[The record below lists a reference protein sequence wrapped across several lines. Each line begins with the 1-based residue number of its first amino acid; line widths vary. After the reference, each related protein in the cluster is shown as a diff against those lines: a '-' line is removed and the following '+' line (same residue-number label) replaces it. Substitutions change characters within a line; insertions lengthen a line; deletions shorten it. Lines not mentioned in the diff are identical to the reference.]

1 MSREIWDKN
10 IAAMRK
16 WYPSFV
22 ELFLKSKDNEEDL
35 EVCREV
41 SRDGELIFRIRKG
54 ERRIYLGGKRNA
66 KEPVEIWLQR
76 LGRIHKYAPVFLFG
90 AGSGAYLKAL
100 AQHTEKEV
108 NLIVYEPS
116 VTIFRAMLQETDLS
130 EELQGRP
137 IAFLVEGV
145 NETEFEPVM
154 NRVVAVESLNFL
166 REEIHPGYRALFG
179 EQLLC
184 YIKKLQRKTES
195 MQVGYNTGVLFCK
208 DLAQN
213 VLGNL
218 KYVCDGYNTKLLSEA
233 IPHNGPAILV
243 AAGPSLNKNIQELR
257 QAKNKAFILAVDT
270 AIKPLMKAGIVPDAF
285 LTIDPHKL
293 LALVEID
300 GAENIPV
307 IAPTSA
313 RHALL
318 ERQKAKK
325 IFYSD
330 GYLIPRHI
338 YNMHKKEFPGVATG
352 GSVACNCFS
361 LLYKM
366 GFDTIIMVGQDLA
379 YTNHKSH
386 ADGTFEEVMPEK
398 NTDHMIMVK
407 GNYEEQVPTLLNL
420 RMYLDWFHKYV
431 TGVKKRYHVRVIN
444 ATEGGAWIEG
454 TELMTLKDAIVETC
468 TQEISF
474 ETCIA
479 RMKSAFSREEY
490 EKAVEYLHSIPGEYE
505 EIETIAR
512 QLHDAFRQLGQ
523 IGSSKSMNKD
533 SCKKQLAV
541 IKKLSGQCSQKDAF
555 QLIEATVPGA
565 DFIIRSEYYYE
576 NGTLEEETREIAR
589 KGMKYSELLEQC
601 AALLKDI
608 AKREL
613 RKEDMDGCG
622 KNSESEICDDVGGVK
637 ECR

>member
-108 NLIVYEPS
+108 NLVVYEPS

-130 EELQGRP
+130 EELQSRP

-179 EQLLC
+179 EQL
-184 YIKKLQRKTES
+184 
-195 MQVGYNTGVLFCK
+195 
-208 DLAQN
+208 
-213 VLGNL
+213 
-218 KYVCDGYNTKLLSEA
+218 
-233 IPHNGPAILV
+233 AILV

-555 QLIEATVPGA
+555 QLIEATVPDA